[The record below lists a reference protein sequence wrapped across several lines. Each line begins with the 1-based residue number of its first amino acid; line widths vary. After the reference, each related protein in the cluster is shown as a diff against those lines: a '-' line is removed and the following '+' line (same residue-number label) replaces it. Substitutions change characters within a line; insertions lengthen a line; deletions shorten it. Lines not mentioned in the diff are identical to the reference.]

1 VFEGVLASIT
11 GSATHL
17 DQDYNDMPVIRRSNE
32 AFFRQ
37 QRDSGSNT
45 SRTIGRVGGP
55 RRKVFM
61 VKVRVHCSCWQGFVL
76 SMSKSIIFCRSARIK
91 VQADFISREVTHE
104 AYIRMLEK
112 FSDTFDQQLRE
123 FLDKLWTDSYRHHP
137 QLSNLCVRLDYN
149 GFYDSRFSSR
159 ANTSVSGL

>member
-1 VFEGVLASIT
+1 
-11 GSATHL
+11 
-17 DQDYNDMPVIRRSNE
+17 
-32 AFFRQ
+32 
-37 QRDSGSNT
+37 
-45 SRTIGRVGGP
+45 
-55 RRKVFM
+55 
-61 VKVRVHCSCWQGFVL
+61 
-76 SMSKSIIFCRSARIK
+76 MSKSIIFCRSARIK

-149 GFYDSRFSSR
+149 GFHDSRFSSR